1 MRYGRKGFRGKQQ
14 SKGWKEFNLKWAL
27 ENWALSSMHGM
38 FDEIVLQTLTKIEK
52 GGGVL
57 MWEND
62 LDCHVVSFE
71 EVIS

>member
-1 MRYGRKGFRGKQQ
+1 MSTRK
-14 SKGWKEFNLKWAL
+14 
-27 ENWALSSMHGM
+27 LSTEQHAYGM

-52 GGGVL
+52 GGGTL